1 MTQRRSCE
9 KPFAFSESVI
19 SNVGSGASDVF
30 ARTLLVGISRSRPVR
45 RTEWKTLKV
54 SSQFSMWENGMY
66 QFTTLRYLP
75 NSVLR
80 LTSLSRFSKI
90 FVEQGLLSSTFGPA
104 VTILSSETRK
114 GGNKRGSS

>member
-1 MTQRRSCE
+1 MTQGRSCE

-30 ARTLLVGISRSRPVR
+30 ARTLLIGISRSRPLR
-45 RTEWKTLKV
+45 RTAWKTFKV
-54 SSQFSMWENGMY
+54 SSQFSMEENGMY
-66 QFTTLRYLP
+66 QSTTERYLP

-90 FVEQGLLSSTFGPA
+90 FVEQRQLSSTFGSA
-104 VTILSSETRK
+104 VTMLSSETPK
-114 GGNKRGSS
+114 GGNERGSS